1 MKEPWLEYPHI
12 WATKAAFM
20 SFLRGGIRRALWNR
34 SPIKLE
40 FIKKNRIRINNPN
53 PKGRVAEVWGAICGV
68 CEGVFPLKDMEVDHR
83 LGNHSL
89 KDLDDLQ
96 PFIEGI
102 VCVSESMLSFC
113 CKPCHKCK
121 SHAEK
126 MGISFDEAFAEKE
139 AIKIVKEK
147 KDLTWLSERGI
158 VAART
163 QKQRRTQIVEQILKE
178 RNNEQV

>member
-40 FIKKNRIRINNPN
+40 FIKKNRIRIDNPN
-53 PKGRVAEVWGAICGV
+53 PRGRVEKVWGAICSV
-68 CEGVFPLKDMEVDHR
+68 CGGQFSLKDTEIDHR
-83 LGNHSL
+83 VGNHSL

-147 KDLTWLSERGI
+147 KDLTWLTDRGI
-158 VAART
+158 VPLRS
-163 QKQRRTQIVEQILKE
+163 QKQRRTQIVEHILKE
-178 RNNEQV
+178 RNDEVT